1 MRLACQIVVRSWCDP
16 SFSQSFTIR
25 YKHANIFNGCQSYK
39 VLNCNYLCINFYP
52 FLFQSHAYVFCRNIW
67 STHEGSREEILESGV
82 IFRIASLLVLA
93 KEKLEMDAKYSELVE
108 TCLKAMCAFLSTLD
122 PRVAEQIRGEK
133 DVQGYKCVVQCC
145 EANNKLALKCLY
157 NLCQIAECRPILG
170 TFGATEILIAL
181 IKDHSQLSKETLI
194 SLCLFCREAVNRAR
208 IRIGSGLELMLS
220 LLKDP
225 ENERYHPML
234 LHALAQFVC
243 DDPSIVIMVKNGLLD
258 ILVARLKTMV
268 TEAVAN
274 EENNVSKKRGNESPP
289 NRQGEFKF
297 NKTSL
302 GRYGNEILL
311 DLHSRLTL
319 NQRLHCFITDLVQI
333 ITTMTGARA
342 VLPVFPL
349 HLPAHR
355 RYLSTIP

>member
-1 MRLACQIVVRSWCDP
+1 M
-16 SFSQSFTIR
+16 
-25 YKHANIFNGCQSYK
+25 
-39 VLNCNYLCINFYP
+39 
-52 FLFQSHAYVFCRNIW
+52 FCRNIW